1 MSNEFKDNWFASAY
15 NFGHH
20 VHIIKGDYTV
30 NEDGSKVYRNWRYSD
45 GTLTKDVDTK
55 TLVCPECG
63 KTETE
68 DGHDPCIANLPGVKF
83 ACCGHGKE
91 GPYVTYEDGT
101 SYYDED
107 AIREIKKLKEEMA

>member
-1 MSNEFKDNWFASAY
+1 MSEFKDNWFASAY

-55 TLVCPECG
+55 TLACPQCG
-63 KTETE
+63 KTETAE
-68 DGHDPCIANLPGVKF
+68 GHDPCIANLPGVKF
-83 ACCGHGKE
+83 ACCGHGVE
-91 GPYVTYEDGT
+91 EAYIIFEDGR
-101 SYYDED
+101 DVRGAE
-107 AIREIKKLKEEMA
+107 AVIEFKKLKGETA